1 MSSYLTPT
9 FTPFQSSGGICY
21 PSSDYKAIMSQ
32 KGAAKKRSTRRSK
45 SPARGRKMRGG
56 SATGGNYSNDSLIPT
71 TAGEDHYKAPSYEKP
86 MNADFI
92 SKNLGAG
99 YATAFGGAKKKKS
112 RSKSPKRS
120 SRKMHTSKR
129 LAPGKAM
136 HGGRAEVIQQIQM
149 AIPGASVQ
157 NVKEEGVPQGYKNSV
172 TIIQGPGGK
181 SYEFAESVD
190 GKSVIAHEV
199 QANGQLSPDQVIP
212 MNQLLQNMQGY
223 FSNTNVVTPSVNAS
237 MSGPVA
243 PIANAA
249 AVNASAAM
257 QTAQNVQANIYAMPP
272 STNTNI
278 AAQMATTAY
287 NNAAKAQR
295 NAYASMNN
303 GRITQANNAQQQA
316 MGALQTANAAAN
328 MVAMA
333 PGANVSPMAP
343 TMNVS
348 PMAPTMNVSP
358 MPPTMNVSPMPP
370 AMNVSPM
377 PPQEGGKK
385 KKRSSSKSKK
395 TKKTSRKMRGGSATG
410 FPAQYYDAK
419 IPTPSYASDSG
430 KGMMT
435 AYGAANPKD
444 VGVGMLAPYNASSNG
459 PRASMVKTGGMR
471 IPSMSDSAVKDVKGV
486 IDKSFDGMD
495 HFFKKVED
503 SYNKSVK
510 SAENVKVG
518 DQNLIHNGGK
528 KKKATKKTTSSK
540 KKTTKRR
547 RSMKGGSGS
556 DYATT
561 LSSRGPVNAPDNY
574 WGVDGEKFFRQFN
587 KTGEYIPNSQLAV
600 AAAPQSTTSGMTNG
614 IVKGYDNFG
623 QSWAPVGKY

>member
-21 PSSDYKAIMSQ
+21 PSKDYQAIMSQ
-32 KGAAKKRSTRRSK
+32 KGAAKKKSTRRSK

-56 SATGGNYSNDSLIPT
+56 SSKGGNYSNDSLIPT
-71 TAGEDHYKAPSYEKP
+71 TAGEDHFKVHSYEKEL
-86 MNADFI
+86 NADFI

-99 YATAFGGAKKKKS
+99 YATAFGGAKKS

-120 SRKMHTSKR
+120 TTHRRK
-129 LAPGKAM
+129 M
-136 HGGRAEVIQQIQM
+136 HGGRAEVIEQIQM

-223 FSNTNVVTPSVNAS
+223 FSNTNVATPSVNAS
-237 MSGPVA
+237 MSSPVA

-257 QTAQNVQANIYAMPP
+257 QNAQYVKNQTSMMPP
-272 STNTNI
+272 STNAAI
-278 AAQMATTAY
+278 AGQMATTAY
-287 NNAAKAQR
+287 KNAS
-295 NAYASMNN
+295 NAYNTANRAMNN
-303 GRITQANNAQQQA
+303 GRMTQANNAQKQA

-328 MVAMA
+328 MAAMA
-333 PGANVSPMAP
+333 PGANVSPMP
-343 TMNVS
+343 PSMNAGPMPPS
-348 PMAPTMNVSP
+348 MNASPMPSYMNAGPMAPAVNVV
-358 MPPTMNVSPMPP
+358 PT
-370 AMNVSPM
+370 
-377 PPQEGGKK
+377 QQGGAK

-395 TKKTSRKMRGGSATG
+395 TKKSSRKMHTSKRLAPGKAMRGGNATG
-410 FPAQYYDAK
+410 LPAQYFDPK
-419 IPTPSYASDSG
+419 IPTPSYAADSG

-444 VGVGMLAPYNASSNG
+444 VGVGMLAPYNASANG
-459 PRASMVKTGGMR
+459 PRASMVKTGGVR
-471 IPSMSDSAVKDVKGV
+471 ISKMSDSAVTGVKNV

-510 SAENVKVG
+510 SAENVKIG

-540 KKTTKRR
+540 KKSTKR

-561 LSSRGPVNAPDNY
+561 LSSRGPVNAPDNM

-600 AAAPQSTTSGMTNG
+600 AAAPQSTTSGITNG

>member
-1 MSSYLTPT
+1 
-9 FTPFQSSGGICY
+9 
-21 PSSDYKAIMSQ
+21 
-32 KGAAKKRSTRRSK
+32 
-45 SPARGRKMRGG
+45 
-56 SATGGNYSNDSLIPT
+56 
-71 TAGEDHYKAPSYEKP
+71 
-86 MNADFI
+86 
-92 SKNLGAG
+92 
-99 YATAFGGAKKKKS
+99 
-112 RSKSPKRS
+112 
-120 SRKMHTSKR
+120 
-129 LAPGKAM
+129 
-136 HGGRAEVIQQIQM
+136 
-149 AIPGASVQ
+149 
-157 NVKEEGVPQGYKNSV
+157 
-172 TIIQGPGGK
+172 
-181 SYEFAESVD
+181 
-190 GKSVIAHEV
+190 
-199 QANGQLSPDQVIP
+199 
-212 MNQLLQNMQGY
+212 
-223 FSNTNVVTPSVNAS
+223 
-237 MSGPVA
+237 
-243 PIANAA
+243 
-249 AVNASAAM
+249 
-257 QTAQNVQANIYAMPP
+257 
-272 STNTNI
+272 
-278 AAQMATTAY
+278 
-287 NNAAKAQR
+287 
-295 NAYASMNN
+295 
-303 GRITQANNAQQQA
+303 
-316 MGALQTANAAAN
+316 
-328 MVAMA
+328 
-333 PGANVSPMAP
+333 
-343 TMNVS
+343 
-348 PMAPTMNVSP
+348 
-358 MPPTMNVSPMPP
+358 MNVSPMPP

>member
-9 FTPFQSSGGICY
+9 FQPFQSSGGICY
-21 PSSDYKAIMSQ
+21 PSSDYKAIMTQ

-56 SATGGNYSNDSLIPT
+56 SAKGGNYSNDSLIPT

-99 YATAFGGAKKKKS
+99 YATAFGGGKKKKA

-120 SRKMHTSKR
+120 SRRRKMR
-129 LAPGKAM
+129 GGAM
-136 HGGRAEVIQQIQM
+136 SIEQIQM
-149 AIPGASVQ
+149 DIPGVSVQ
-157 NVKEEGVPQGYKNSV
+157 NVKEEGVPEGFKNSV
-172 TIIQGPGGK
+172 TIVQGPSGK
-181 SYEFAESVD
+181 AYEFAESVD
-190 GKSVIAHEV
+190 GRSVISHEV

-212 MNQLLQNMQGY
+212 MEQLLQNMKSY
-223 FSNTNVVTPSVNAS
+223 FSNTNVVNPSVNAS

-257 QTAQNVQANIYAMPP
+257 QTAQNVQANVAAMPA
-272 STNTNI
+272 STNANI
-278 AAQMATTAY
+278 AGQMATTAY
-287 NNAAKAQR
+287 NNATLAQR
-295 NAYASMNN
+295 NANRAMNSGN
-303 GRITQANNAQQQA
+303 MTQANNAQRQA

-328 MVAMA
+328 MAAMA
-333 PGANVSPMAP
+333 PGANVSPMP
-343 TMNVS
+343 PSMNVS
-348 PMAPTMNVSP
+348 SMN
-358 MPPTMNVSPMPP
+358 
-370 AMNVSPM
+370 ASPM
-377 PPQEGGKK
+377 PPQQGGK
-385 KKRSSSKSKK
+385 KKRSSSKCKTSKK
-395 TKKTSRKMRGGSATG
+395 SSRKMRGGSATG
-410 FPAQYYDAK
+410 LPPQYFDAK
-419 IPTPSYASDSG
+419 IPTPSYAADSG

-435 AYGAANPKD
+435 AYGPANPKD
-444 VGVGMLAPYNASSNG
+444 VGTGLLAPYNASANG
-459 PRASMVKTGGMR
+459 PRASMMKTGGVR
-471 IPSMSDSAVKDVKGV
+471 IPKMSDSAVNSVKNV
-486 IDKSFDGMD
+486 VDKSFDGMD

-510 SAENVKVG
+510 AAENVKVG

-528 KKKATKKTTSSK
+528 KKRTTKKKTSSK
-540 KKTTKRR
+540 KKTTKRH
-547 RSMKGGSGS
+547 RSMKGGNGS

-600 AAAPQSTTSGMTNG
+600 AAAPQSTTSGITNG